1 MQSQDAHFLKR
12 TRLVRAAGLGLA
24 VLAAAALAACVVQPA
39 QHADLPA
46 AVQATAPAAWR
57 IEAPRDAIDA
67 RAWWA
72 RFDDP
77 TLDTLLSSVLSG
89 NLDLQAAAERVK
101 QAQSITTQKHA
112 ALLPQLD
119 FTAQGAYARQNT
131 PPPLGYVK
139 EAGAGVALS
148 WAPDVFGGERLEL
161 LAAQANLVG
170 QQHALDAVRLA
181 LAADTASAY
190 VDLRWAQAELKL
202 LQDNV
207 SIRQRTLKLT
217 QDRLKYGL
225 STQLDVTRAQT
236 QLSELQARMPR
247 AQASIDHQ
255 LNLIAV
261 YTGRTPESVAQLALA
276 APAPIPAAP
285 PDVPQWLPSEALLR
299 RPDVQAAYATVQQR
313 AAEVGVARAER
324 YPKFSLDLT
333 DGVLASSYLG
343 LPTLTD
349 NLFSAALG
357 ATSPIFNAGRIT
369 ADIEQS
375 ESRMRESQLNLQQTM
390 LQALREVEDSRS
402 DLVSTA
408 GETQQLRDAVAS
420 SGQAL
425 KLANQLYKGGAA
437 DFLDVL
443 SAQQTWLADADLLN
457 DAQRERALAAVALYR
472 SLGGGWSQSG
482 DVVAARAPTS
492 GMLAAR
498 AAQGG

>member
-1 MQSQDAHFLKR
+1 MQSPTKFKPLRVAR
-12 TRLVRAAGLGLA
+12 TLIASLVTA
-24 VLAAAALAACVVQPA
+24 VVAACAVQPA
-39 QHADLPA
+39 QHADLQGT
-46 AVQATAPAAWR
+46 VRETAPAAWR
-57 IEAPRDAIDA
+57 IEAPQDAVDA
-67 RAWWA
+67 QTWWA
-72 RFDDP
+72 QFGDP
-77 TLDTLLSSVLSG
+77 TLNTLLATVLQG

-112 ALLPQLD
+112 VLLPQLD
-119 FTAQGAYARQNT
+119 FTANGAYARQNV

-148 WAPDVFGGERLEL
+148 WAPDVFGGERLDL

-190 VDLRWAQAELKL
+190 VDLRWAQAELKI

-207 SIRQRTLKLT
+207 SIRQRALALT

-236 QLSELQARMPR
+236 QLSELQARIPR
-247 AQASIDHQ
+247 AQASIEHQ

-285 PDVPQWLPSEALLR
+285 ANAPQLLPSQALLR
-299 RPDVQAAYATVQQR
+299 RPDVQAAYATVEQR

-324 YPKFSLDLT
+324 YPKFSLNLT
-333 DGVLASSYLG
+333 DGLLAASYLG
-343 LPTLTD
+343 MPTLTD
-349 NLFSAALG
+349 NLFG

-369 ADIEQS
+369 AQIDQS
-375 ESRMRESQLNLQQTM
+375 ESRMRESQLNLQQTL
-390 LQALREVEDSRS
+390 LQALREVEDSRT
-402 DLVSTA
+402 DLVSAA
-408 GETQQLRDAVAS
+408 GQTQQLNDAVAAAS
-420 SGQAL
+420 QAL
-425 KLANQLYKGGAA
+425 TLANQLYKGGAT

-443 SAQQTWLADADLLN
+443 TAQQTYLADADLLN
-457 DAQRERALAAVALYR
+457 EAERDHALAAVALYR

-482 DVVAARAPTS
+482 DVIAKTTTDAPR
-492 GMLAAR
+492 G
-498 AAQGG
+498 

>member
-1 MQSQDAHFLKR
+1 MQTPDRSPTRAA
-12 TRLVRAAGLGLA
+12 TRLLKPVRLALSILSAA
-24 VLAAAALAACVVQPA
+24 VLAACAVQPA
-39 QHADLPA
+39 QHADLPGT
-46 AVQATAPAAWR
+46 VQQTAPAAWR
-57 IEAPRDAIDA
+57 IDAPQDAIEA

-72 RFDDP
+72 QFGDA
-77 TLDTLLSSVLSG
+77 TLNTLLSTVLEG

-139 EAGAGVALS
+139 QAGAGLALS
-148 WAPDVFGGERLEL
+148 WSPDVFGGERLDL

-181 LAADTASAY
+181 LAANTASAY
-190 VDLRWAQAELKL
+190 VDLRYAQAELKI
-202 LQDNV
+202 LQDNLE
-207 SIRQRTLKLT
+207 IRKRTLALT

-225 STQLDVTRAQT
+225 STQLDVARAQT
-236 QLSELQARMPR
+236 QLSELQARIPR

-276 APAPIPAAP
+276 QPAPIPGAP
-285 PDVPQWLPSEALLR
+285 ASVPQVLPSEALLR
-299 RPDVQAAYATVQQR
+299 RPDIQAAYATVQQR

-324 YPKFSLDLT
+324 YPKFTLNLT
-333 DGVLASSYLG
+333 DGILASSYLG
-343 LPTLTD
+343 MPTLTD
-349 NLFSAALG
+349 NLFSAAIG

-369 ADIEQS
+369 ADIDQS
-375 ESRMRESQLNLQQTM
+375 ESRMRESQLNLQQAM

-408 GETQQLRDAVAS
+408 GQTQQLNAAVAAS
-420 SGQAL
+420 AQSL
-425 KLANQLYKGGAA
+425 KLANQLYKGGAT

-443 SAQQTWLADADLLN
+443 NAQQTWLADQDLLN
-457 DAQRERALAAVALYR
+457 EAQRDSAQAAVALYR
-472 SLGGGWSQSG
+472 SLGGGWSQNG
-482 DVVAARAPTS
+482 DVVLAQAAPAH
-492 GMLAAR
+492 
-498 AAQGG
+498 GG